1 MIRSSKNRRITNERY
16 DALFRNSPEPPK
28 KSAPVRPTLIVKP
41 RIISPP
47 IERDPLEPHPPH
59 LTVETHAD
67 LPDAYIVFENLA
79 PTRHSNNN
87 SANHQA
93 PIPPFTI
100 ITNRPTIQTTPPTAA
115 TVPTVDAPI
124 PPPAAIVNQQSS
136 NNDLARRQ
144 RRYRPLRPDPEIFNL
159 DDIDIAIDHQ
169 RVNPRPPRLD
179 IESIDIDERTTLN
192 HPTLATTGNN
202 LHAINN

>member
-87 SANHQA
+87 PANHQA

-100 ITNRPTIQTTPPTAA
+100 ITNRPIIQTTPPTAA

-124 PPPAAIVNQQSS
+124 PPPAT
-136 NNDLARRQ
+136 R
-144 RRYRPLRPDPEIFNL
+144 
-159 DDIDIAIDHQ
+159 
-169 RVNPRPPRLD
+169 
-179 IESIDIDERTTLN
+179 ESTIIK
-192 HPTLATTGNN
+192 
-202 LHAINN
+202 